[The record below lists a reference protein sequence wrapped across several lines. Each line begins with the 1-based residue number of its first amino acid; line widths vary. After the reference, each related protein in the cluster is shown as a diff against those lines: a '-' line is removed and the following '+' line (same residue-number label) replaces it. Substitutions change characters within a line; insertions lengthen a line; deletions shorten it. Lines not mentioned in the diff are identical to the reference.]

1 MFSTKPRHSL
11 KCRPYESVDVQE
23 YRSLWYGEMLLRKL
37 LLLRKPDYPA
47 IVTFNADYIGRIW
60 AGDPWSGEL
69 D

>member
-1 MFSTKPRHSL
+1 M
-11 KCRPYESVDVQE
+11 DVQE